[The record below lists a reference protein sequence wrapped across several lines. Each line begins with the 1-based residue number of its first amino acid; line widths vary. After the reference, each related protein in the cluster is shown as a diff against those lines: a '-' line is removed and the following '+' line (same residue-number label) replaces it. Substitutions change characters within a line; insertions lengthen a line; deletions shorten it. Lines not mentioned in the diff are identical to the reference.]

1 MYRLNL
7 TQSWITDLD
16 AGEEM
21 TYSFKIGSPEGVYT
35 CHVQGND
42 KQLKEVS
49 YRDLA

>member
-21 TYSFKIGSPEGVYT
+21 TNSFKIGSPEGVYT
-35 CHVQGND
+35 CVVQGDAN
-42 KQLKEVS
+42 QLKGVS
-49 YRDLA
+49 